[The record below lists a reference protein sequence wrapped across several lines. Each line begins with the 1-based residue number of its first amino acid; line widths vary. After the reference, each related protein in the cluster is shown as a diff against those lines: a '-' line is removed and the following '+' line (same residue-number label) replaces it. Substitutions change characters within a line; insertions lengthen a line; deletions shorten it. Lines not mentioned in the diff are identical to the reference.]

1 MSSHLSGPTQRAMLP
16 GQDPMHRRLM
26 TFSLLLLLPSA
37 CRVFD
42 PNLWMGAEDSGSKD
56 GPISTMDG
64 PNGVTLAERC
74 EGTIPVVVAGGAP
87 YDIDTRPMTS
97 DYREL
102 SACVGHELPGN
113 DGFVAVDMKAGEK
126 WHVHINPVTP
136 DYDPAVYILAS
147 CDERACAV
155 STAID
160 ECGPGKSE
168 HLSFVAPS
176 TARYLVG
183 IDSPTAGG
191 GQATVVIA
199 RPQCGNNMVEHS
211 ETCDDGNTTS
221 GDGCDSLCR
230 KELPATTNEMEPN
243 DDLRAANIITMRTAA
258 ARVTAQIATRC
269 DHDMYS
275 VSVPAGGSIRAK
287 VAAIGATCVSDGTAA
302 RLSLIAS
309 DGLTEMGAGTAPT
322 GDDCPAI
329 DDRHAFAKNLAA
341 GEYFLMVKRPSNTA
355 LNYQLT
361 VEGP

>member
-1 MSSHLSGPTQRAMLP
+1 MDADVGGTSD
-16 GQDPMHRRLM
+16 GQVPDAP
-26 TFSLLLLLPSA
+26 
-37 CRVFD
+37 
-42 PNLWMGAEDSGSKD
+42 K
-56 GPISTMDG
+56 
-64 PNGVTLAERC
+64 GVTLAERC
-74 EGTIPVVVAGGAP
+74 ESMAAVPVLGAGGDP
-87 YDIDTRPMTS
+87 YEIDTRPMAS

-113 DGFVAVDMKAGEK
+113 DGFVAVDMKQGEK
-126 WHVHINPVTP
+126 WHVHINPVG
-136 DYDPAVYILAS
+136 DFDPALYILAS
-147 CDERACAV
+147 CDERACGV
-155 STAID
+155 TTAID

-168 HLSFVAPS
+168 HLSFVAPATS
-176 TARYLVG
+176 RYLVG
-183 IDSPTAGG
+183 IDGSMPGG

-243 DDLRAANIITMRTAA
+243 DDLRAANIILKGVP

-275 VSVPAGGSIRAK
+275 VTVAAGASIRAK
-287 VAAIGATCVSDGTAA
+287 VASMTASCISEGTSA

-309 DGLTEMGAGTAPT
+309 DGQTEIGLGTAPT

-329 DDRHAFAKNLAA
+329 DERHAFAKNLPA
-341 GEYFLMVKRPSNTA
+341 GEYFLMVKRTSNTA
-355 LNYQLT
+355 LSYQLT
-361 VEGP
+361 VEAP